1 MTTYEGLF
9 VFPERMQDEE
19 AEAAREKVVA
29 DLARFDAKLLGSLTL
44 GRRGFARPMKKARG
58 GVYVRMVF
66 ELDGAQVDALRRR
79 LKLNDALLRAQITV
93 GDEQSL
99 AWVQDAQPADAE

>member
-9 VFPERMQDEE
+9 VFPEQLQDQEVEE
-19 AEAAREKVVA
+19 ARQAVVA
-29 DLARFDAKLLGSLTL
+29 DLERFGAKLLGSRTL
-44 GRRGFARPMKKARG
+44 GRRTFARPIKKMRA

-66 ELDGAQVDALRRR
+66 EMDNQGVDGLRRR
-79 LKLNDALLRAQITV
+79 LALQDKLIRAQITV

-99 AWVQDAQPADAE
+99 AWVQEPAADGE

>member
-9 VFPERMQDEE
+9 VFPEQLQDQEVDE
-19 AEAAREKVVA
+19 ARGTVVA
-29 DLARFDAKLLGSLTL
+29 DLERFGAKILGALKI
-44 GRRGFARPMKKARG
+44 GRRTFARPIKKMRA

-66 ELDGAQVDALRRR
+66 KMDGGQIDALRRR
-79 LKLNDALLRAQITV
+79 LKLNDTLVRAQITV

-99 AWVQDAQPADAE
+99 AWVQEPAGED